1 MDDFPVFSRVEA
13 QAQARDSL
21 ARNLRAALDDAEELV
36 GLTAEQAGDQLAAVR
51 TRAQR
56 SIAHARAQLER
67 VEIQALE
74 RSRAAAYGFDDYIHR
89 HPWQAIALAGVI
101 STVIGVLVSRR

>member
-1 MDDFPVFSRVEA
+1 MDDFPVFSRSEA

-36 GLTAEQAGDQLAAVR
+36 RLTAEHAGEQVASAR
-51 TRAQR
+51 SRAQA
-56 SIAHARAQLER
+56 SLARARSELER
-67 VEIQALE
+67 VQSEAAERTRQAARE
-74 RSRAAAYGFDDYIHR
+74 VDDYVHH
-89 HPWQAIALAGVI
+89 HPWQAIALAGVL